1 MIYYISDLHLG
12 DERIMK
18 LCSRPFSSTK
28 ELFDVLVEKWNKK
41 VTESDDVYILGD
53 IANGSSELVKDFFS
67 RVKGRKHLII
77 GNHDEEY
84 INSYLSTQSFV
95 SVDGL
100 KRIVDDGR
108 IVCLCHYPLMDWLS
122 GEETIYH
129 VYGHIHNKNGESHG
143 QMYRFMQ
150 AYYNYLPAYNAS
162 VDVTNFEPVTLDELI
177 KLKEVI

>member
-18 LCSRPFSSTK
+18 LCSRPFLSTN
-28 ELFDVLVEKWNKK
+28 ELFETLVSKWNAK
-41 VTESDDVYILGD
+41 VTDSDDVYVLGD
-53 IANGSSELVKDFFS
+53 IANGSSDLVKTFFS
-67 RVKGRKHLII
+67 RVKGRKHLIV
-77 GNHDEEY
+77 GNHDEDFITDYFLTE
-84 INSYLSTQSFV
+84 SFI
-95 SVDGL
+95 SIEGL
-100 KRIVDDGR
+100 KRINDGGR
-108 IVCLCHYPLMDWLS
+108 KVCLCHYPIMDWFS
-122 GEETIYH
+122 GDEKIYH
-129 VYGHIHNKNGESHG
+129 VYGHIHNKNGENSG